1 MKRAWRLIEQVLS
14 VVGVLWLCWFIYDSR
29 DTIFDG
35 VATTSPY
42 DLAALIVLIL
52 VSWFAMGLQNVVLLK
67 SQNVQMGAG
76 ESLLVHASTSLLNYV
91 PTRLG
96 TLFRFRYLLQVHGL
110 SYDRNLGLIA
120 LRFGLLLSV
129 SAIMATVGI
138 IGLGLVSGLKDAA
151 MVLGLFALAGVAVV
165 LFLWRVAPSQGEGLF
180 WKLWNGFVAA
190 IHEGR
195 QRKDRLA
202 ILAFLIVVQLVLGA
216 IRMDIAFDIV
226 GMPVDLPLLLVV
238 SPIVVLLGL
247 FSFASLGVREAII
260 GALVAATGQNFTAG
274 VIAASAERAAL
285 LLLCL
290 TLGVAGT
297 VVMSLRMRTAGQ
309 AAAETGA

>member
-14 VVGVLWLCWFIYDSR
+14 VVGFAWLCWFIYDSR
-29 DTIFDG
+29 DTIFEG
-35 VATTSPY
+35 VATTSAF
-42 DLAALIVLIL
+42 DLAALIGLIL

-67 SQNVQMGAG
+67 SQNVNLGAG
-76 ESLLVHASTSLLNYV
+76 ESLLVHASSSLLNYV

-96 TLFRFRYLLQVHGL
+96 TMFRFRYLLQVHGL

-120 LRFGLLLSV
+120 LRFGLLLAI
-129 SAIMATVGI
+129 SAVMATIGI
-138 IGLGLVSGLKDAA
+138 VGLGLVDGVKDAA
-151 MVLGLFALAGVAVV
+151 LTLGLFAVAGIVV
-165 LFLWRVAPSQGEGLF
+165 LLFLWRVAPSQGEGLL
-180 WKLWNGFVAA
+180 WRLWNGFVAA

-202 ILAFLIVVQLVLGA
+202 ILAVLIVVQLALGA

-226 GMPVDLPLLLVV
+226 GTPVDLPLLLVV
-238 SPIVVLLGL
+238 SPVVVVLGL

-260 GALVAATGQNFTAG
+260 GGLVAATGHNFAAG

-290 TLGVAGT
+290 TLGVVGT
-297 VVMSLRMRTAGQ
+297 AVMSLRMRAV
-309 AAAETGA
+309 ARAEDESAS